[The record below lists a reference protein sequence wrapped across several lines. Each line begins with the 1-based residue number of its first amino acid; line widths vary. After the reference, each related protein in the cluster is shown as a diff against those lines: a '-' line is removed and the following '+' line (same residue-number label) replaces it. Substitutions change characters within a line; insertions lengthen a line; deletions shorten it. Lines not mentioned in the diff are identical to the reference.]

1 MGRITREQYEY
12 ARERIEELLPV
23 VDGYDVKDKAAVEL
37 SVLSD
42 IVIEY
47 EKEYFPIE
55 KPTVG
60 ELIADGLVEKS
71 MTQKDLAERLGVSP
85 SRVSDFVSGKSE
97 PSLKQ
102 ARILCQTLGIQ
113 PAVLLGI

>member
-1 MGRITREQYEY
+1 MGKITKEQYEF
-12 ARERIEELLPV
+12 ALGRIEELLPV
-23 VDGYDVKDKAAVEL
+23 VDGYDPKQKDAVEL

-55 KPTVG
+55 KPTVA
-60 ELIADGLVEKS
+60 ELIVSGLADKK
-71 MTQKDLAERLGVSP
+71 MTQKELAEALGISQ
-85 SRVSDFVSGKSE
+85 SRVSDFVSGRSE

-102 ARILCQTLGIQ
+102 ASLICRYLGIQ
-113 PAVLLGI
+113 PAVMLGI